1 MKIYTSTGNLT
12 SAPCFP
18 ACCSNLLAIR
28 IVNDVLLKLLH
39 FFTLH
44 VAMHIGNWFWLH
56 VYWNWLP
63 GKICIYFTNI
73 DVISSKLYCLQNFVW
88 TNQTIINFIL
98 AFLHVLI
105 NIDSSVK
112 ILQTFLQLSLTVP
125 IAKWLERH
133 AGKQGVA
140 GSIPGGGTYF
150 HFELC
155 ASHFSQLGENHTQ
168 QKVQR
173 TFTILKTGVKRTL

>member
-1 MKIYTSTGNLT
+1 MKIYTSIGNRS
-12 SAPCFP
+12 SAPYFP

-28 IVNDVLLKLLH
+28 IVNDMLLKFYTT

-44 VAMHIGNWFWLH
+44 VAMHIPVGNWFWLH
-56 VYWNWLP
+56 VYWSWLP
-63 GKICIYFTNI
+63 GKICICFTNI
-73 DVISSKLYCLQNFVW
+73 YVISSKLYCLQNFVW

-112 ILQTFLQLSLTVP
+112 KYHNNFYNLSLTVP

-133 AGKQGVA
+133 AWKQGVA

-150 HFELC
+150 HFELS
-155 ASHFSQLGENHTQ
+155 ASHFSQLGENH
-168 QKVQR
+168 
-173 TFTILKTGVKRTL
+173 I